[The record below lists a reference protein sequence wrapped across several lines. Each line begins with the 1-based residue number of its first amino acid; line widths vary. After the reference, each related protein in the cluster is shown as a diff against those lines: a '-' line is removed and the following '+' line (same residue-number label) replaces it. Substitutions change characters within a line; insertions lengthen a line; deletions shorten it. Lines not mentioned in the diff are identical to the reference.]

1 MRHNL
6 TLVFTVA
13 CLVWAWPAGALAD
26 SLSAELRV
34 QVFAPSYRWSSLET
48 AFDLPSTAT
57 QSFYFVPALG
67 ARFYPKNGHGALV
80 DVDYRFDMNADDF
93 LNIFGATYT
102 TDFTVAHAGY
112 AYRHVIASRRD
123 PERLAWAL
131 TPHASLAAGA
141 AFSEL
146 SGRGDVI
153 RDRSPVVGGRVGFD
167 VDLHINRFFLGW
179 SFRYEGLAHTK
190 GAVRASHFLSWNL
203 IPVFQMGAVIGR
215 KVQKPRQENEFRSPL
230 DGY

>member
-1 MRHNL
+1 
-6 TLVFTVA
+6 
-13 CLVWAWPAGALAD
+13 LAD
-26 SLSAELRV
+26 SLSVEIRV

-48 AFDLPSTAT
+48 AFDVPSSAG

-67 ARFYPKNGHGALV
+67 ARFYSKSGHGALV
-80 DVDYRFDMNADDF
+80 DADYRFDMDADTFLDF
-93 LNIFGATYT
+93 FGTTST

-112 AYRHVIASRRD
+112 AYRHVVASRRD

-131 TPHASLAAGA
+131 TPHASLSAGA
-141 AFSEL
+141 AFNEL
-146 SGRGDVI
+146 RGGGIVI

-167 VDLHINRFFLGW
+167 IDLHIDRFFLGW
-179 SFRYEGLAHTK
+179 SFRYEGLAHTQ

-215 KVQKPRQENEFRSPL
+215 KVQKPRQENEFQSPL